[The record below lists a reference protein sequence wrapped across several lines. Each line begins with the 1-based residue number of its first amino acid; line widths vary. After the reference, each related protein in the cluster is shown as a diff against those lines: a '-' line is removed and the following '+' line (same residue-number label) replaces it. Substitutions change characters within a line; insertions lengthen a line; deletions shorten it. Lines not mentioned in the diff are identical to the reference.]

1 MVASQQRA
9 RDGGRVDAE
18 RAPIVRTGNERWKRA
33 GGQRKGIAFRLIAQ
47 IASVKFTGIAC
58 VRRRVRAVKRERGAQ
73 SLDCRLP
80 GQVTGAARGRP
91 SDIPTSLQ
99 NQESVST
106 FESLSGKIDR
116 RELVCGVM
124 GLGYVGLPLAVEM
137 ANAGLKVIGFEVS
150 ERVAALVNSGES
162 HIKDVHG
169 ADVAALRRSGKLEA
183 TTDMAR
189 LGECDVISV
198 CVPTPL
204 GKTKD
209 PDMSFIVAAT
219 EGIVERLRPGQ
230 LVVLESTTYP
240 GTTRE
245 LMLPRFESCGLTVGE
260 DFFLCFSPE
269 RVDPGNPTWHT
280 RNTPK
285 VLGGVTAKCTELGGR
300 VYELFIDH
308 VVEVSSPEAAEL
320 AKLLENTFRMINIG
334 LVNEM
339 AMICDRLGVDVWE
352 VIEAAST
359 KPFGYMKFTPGP
371 GLGGHCIPLDPHY
384 LAWKMRTLHYK
395 TRMIELAG
403 EINTEMPAFWVGK
416 LQDALN
422 DVGKAL
428 KGSRVLVLGVA
439 YKKDIDDLRES
450 PALEILDLLSQKGVV
465 SSYHDPYVPEIV
477 ADGHTPSGAVGKSV
491 PLTDKVLRQMDAV
504 MVVTDH
510 SSIDYQH
517 VCDHAQLVIDTRNAC
532 PKHDAMHPE
541 RAIVAHA

>member
-1 MVASQQRA
+1 LRG
-9 RDGGRVDAE
+9 DC
-18 RAPIVRTGNERWKRA
+18 PP
-33 GGQRKGIAFRLIAQ
+33 GI
-47 IASVKFTGIAC
+47 S
-58 VRRRVRAVKRERGAQ
+58 
-73 SLDCRLP
+73 
-80 GQVTGAARGRP
+80 
-91 SDIPTSLQ
+91 TSPP
-99 NQESVST
+99 NYGPVGT
-106 FESLSGKIDR
+106 YESLSGKIDR

-137 ANAGLKVIGFEVS
+137 GRAGLDVVGFEVS
-150 ERVAALVNSGES
+150 ERVAALVNAGES
-162 HIKDVHG
+162 HIKDVKG
-169 ADVAALRRSGKLEA
+169 ADVASLRRSGKLEA
-183 TTDMAR
+183 TTDMSR

-209 PDMSFIVAAT
+209 PDMSYIVAAT
-219 EGIVERLRPGQ
+219 EAIVERLRPGQ
-230 LVVLESTTYP
+230 MVVLESTTYP

-245 LMLPRFESCGLTVGE
+245 LMLPRFESNGLQVGK
-260 DFFLCFSPE
+260 DFYLCFSPE
-269 RVDPGNPTWHT
+269 RVDPGNARWHT
-280 RNTPK
+280 KNTPK
-285 VLGGVTAKCTELGGR
+285 VLGGVTAQCTELGGR
-300 VYELFIDH
+300 IYKLFIDN
-308 VVEVSSPEAAEL
+308 VVEVTSPESAEL

-352 VIEAAST
+352 VIEAAAT

-422 DVGKAL
+422 DAGKPL
-428 KGSRVLVLGVA
+428 KGSKVLVLGVA

-450 PALEILDLLSQKGVV
+450 PALEILDLLTNKGVV
-465 SSYHDPYVPEIV
+465 VSYHDPYVPEIV
-477 ADGHTPSGAVGKSV
+477 ADGHTPAGAVGVSV
-491 PLTDKVLRQMDAV
+491 PFTDAALEAADAV

-510 SSIDYQH
+510 SSIDYDR
-517 VCDHAQLVIDTRNAC
+517 VCRNAKLVIDTRNAC
-532 PKHDAMHPE
+532 ARHEAAHPE
-541 RAIVAHA
+541 RAVVAHA

>member
-1 MVASQQRA
+1 M
-9 RDGGRVDAE
+9 
-18 RAPIVRTGNERWKRA
+18 
-33 GGQRKGIAFRLIAQ
+33 
-47 IASVKFTGIAC
+47 
-58 VRRRVRAVKRERGAQ
+58 RG
-73 SLDCRLP
+73 DCPP
-80 GQVTGAARGRP
+80 G
-91 SDIPTSLQ
+91 TSTSPP
-99 NQESVST
+99 NYGPVGT
-106 FESLSGKIDR
+106 YESLSGKIDR

-137 ANAGLKVIGFEVS
+137 GRAGLQVLGFEVS
-150 ERVAALVNSGES
+150 ERVAALVNAGES
-162 HIKDVHG
+162 HIKDVKG
-169 ADVAALRRSGKLEA
+169 ADVASLRRSGKLEA
-183 TTDMAR
+183 TTDMSR

-209 PDMSFIVAAT
+209 PDMSYIVAAT
-219 EGIVERLRPGQ
+219 EAIVERLRPGQ

-245 LMLPRFESCGLTVGE
+245 LMLPRFESNGLQVGK
-260 DFFLCFSPE
+260 DFYLCFSPE
-269 RVDPGNPTWHT
+269 RVDPGNARWHT
-280 RNTPK
+280 KNTPK
-285 VLGGVTAKCTELGGR
+285 VLGGVTAQCTELGGR
-300 VYELFIDH
+300 IYKLFIDN
-308 VVEVSSPEAAEL
+308 VVEVTSPESAEL

-352 VIEAAST
+352 VIEAAAT

-422 DVGKAL
+422 DAGKPL
-428 KGSRVLVLGVA
+428 RGSKVLVLGVA

-450 PALEILDLLSQKGVV
+450 PALEILDLLTNKGVIV
-465 SSYHDPYVPEIV
+465 SYHDPYVPEIL
-477 ADGHTPSGAVGKSV
+477 ADGHTPAGAVGVSV
-491 PLTDKVLRQMDAV
+491 PFTDAALEAADAV

-510 SSIDYQH
+510 SSIDYDR
-517 VCDHAQLVIDTRNAC
+517 VCKNAKLVIDTRNAC
-532 PKHDAMHPE
+532 ARHEATHPE
-541 RAIVAHA
+541 RALIAHA

>member
-1 MVASQQRA
+1 M
-9 RDGGRVDAE
+9 
-18 RAPIVRTGNERWKRA
+18 
-33 GGQRKGIAFRLIAQ
+33 
-47 IASVKFTGIAC
+47 
-58 VRRRVRAVKRERGAQ
+58 RG
-73 SLDCRLP
+73 DCPP
-80 GQVTGAARGRP
+80 G
-91 SDIPTSLQ
+91 TSTSPP
-99 NQESVST
+99 NYGPVGT
-106 FESLSGKIDR
+106 YESLSGKIDR

-137 ANAGLKVIGFEVS
+137 GRAGLQVLGFEVS
-150 ERVAALVNSGES
+150 ERVAALVNAGES
-162 HIKDVHG
+162 HIKDVKG
-169 ADVAALRRSGKLEA
+169 ADVASLRRSGKLEA
-183 TTDMAR
+183 TTDMSR

-209 PDMSFIVAAT
+209 PDMSYIVAAT
-219 EGIVERLRPGQ
+219 EAIVERLRPGQ

-245 LMLPRFESCGLTVGE
+245 LMLPRFESNGLQVGK
-260 DFFLCFSPE
+260 DFYLCFSPE
-269 RVDPGNPTWHT
+269 RVDPGNARWHT
-280 RNTPK
+280 KNTPK
-285 VLGGVTAKCTELGGR
+285 VLGGVTAQCTELGGR
-300 VYELFIDH
+300 IYKLFIDN
-308 VVEVSSPEAAEL
+308 VVEVTSPESAEL

-352 VIEAAST
+352 VIEAAAT

-422 DVGKAL
+422 DAGKPL
-428 KGSRVLVLGVA
+428 RGSKVLVLGVA

-450 PALEILDLLSQKGVV
+450 PALEILDLLTNKGVIV
-465 SSYHDPYVPEIV
+465 SYHDPYVPEIL
-477 ADGHTPSGAVGKSV
+477 ADGHTPAGAVGVSV
-491 PLTDKVLRQMDAV
+491 PFTDAALEAADAV

-510 SSIDYQH
+510 SSIDYDR
-517 VCDHAQLVIDTRNAC
+517 VCKNAKLVIDTRNAC
-532 PKHDAMHPE
+532 ARHEATHPE
-541 RAIVAHA
+541 RALVAHA